1 MVWRCLGI
9 RDISQLVSD
18 EMGGKNEGIYS
29 LRDLDGQDGAKDLY
43 DEKMGHCDGVKDLYG
58 GERDPYDR
66 IQGLKTGP

>member
-1 MVWRCLGI
+1 LDI

-43 DEKMGHCDGVKDLYG
+43 DEKMGHCDEAKDLYG
-58 GERDPYDR
+58 GEKDPYDR
-66 IQGLKTGP
+66 IQDLKTGP